1 MRRNQWQ
8 RKAISAILTAGLVL
22 ALPGLVMATDPESE
36 TETVSETE
44 AASETEALSETE
56 AASGTEVLSE
66 TETESETEAASEA
79 ETEDETESVSE
90 AETEDETEAES
101 ETEAAIDGSG
111 VSMDEYDDI
120 ISFYSVDDTIP
131 SYKDYVQQFDAVYPS
146 AEVTAGAAELVRYEE
161 DGEAKEPELYTDYM
175 GVEGDSVYTTEDSLT
190 EFEVEVA
197 EDGFYNLA
205 LEYYPVEGKNSDIER
220 GIFVDGA
227 LPYKELALISFQRIW
242 KYDMERGESENGS
255 ASYEWERDNQGNESR
270 PSMVEEPAWQ
280 TEPVYDSDGYIS
292 NPLSIYLTK
301 GKHIVSLM
309 SLREPVLIHSLTF
322 SNLSSTK
329 PYAEVKAEQ
338 DAAGAKD
345 TSGQLVTIEGE
356 NATRSSSQ
364 MLYPVQDQ
372 SSPAVSPSSAKELL
386 NNTVGGNSWRL
397 VGQWI
402 EWDFDVQETGYYN
415 ISLYDSQNFV
425 RGIYVSRKI
434 LLDGKVPFSEMEA
447 YGFNYGQSWREDV
460 LQDEE
465 GNPYSFYL
473 EEGHHSLRMEVVLGD
488 FSDIIS
494 EVQDCVQQLNG
505 IYREVI
511 KITGVKPDTYR
522 DYQIERTLPGL
533 HDELAAV
540 HDQMDAAITSL
551 EQLTGKNSDKLTV
564 LLTMRDQ
571 LEDLIED
578 GDYFVRVIGTYKT
591 NVRACGNWI
600 SQVIAQ
606 PLAVDRINI
615 FSPDQDVKYAH
626 TSFLDKAGYEC
637 RRLFYSFIIDYNQ
650 IGNVSKDA
658 GETITLWI
666 GTGRD
671 QANVI
676 KGMIDES
683 FTSETGVN
691 VNVQLVDMSTLLRA
705 ELAGEGPD
713 VAIQVTNTTGQ
724 IVAQTTGV
732 TALPNGNDTP
742 VNYGIRNAVL
752 DLSQFDDLEE
762 VTKRFSEA
770 AMEPF
775 QFDGATYGLPET
787 LTFPVMFYRKD
798 ILAELGME
806 IPQTW
811 DDVKVAMT
819 VLAKN
824 QMEFGML
831 PSEQIFAMLLYQNGG
846 GYYTENGE
854 SSALDSDIAVN
865 TFKDYCEFYTDYK
878 LDKETSVE
886 ERFRT
891 GECPIIIAD
900 YTIYNNLVVSAP
912 DIAGL
917 WDFAPVP
924 GTVKEDGSVDRSTG
938 STGLACMIMADTEAP
953 DACWE
958 FLKWWTSADIQTQ
971 YGREMESLMGSAAR
985 VPTANLEAFSNM
997 PWPIDDYHALEEAF
1011 EWVKGIPQ
1019 VPGGY
1024 YSWRNVNNA
1033 FYTVT
1038 TETDTASP
1046 REELMDKVIYI
1057 DAEIS
1062 HKRQELGLSVAA
1074 Q

>member
-1 MRRNQWQ
+1 MKHSTFWFRSLKVWC
-8 RKAISAILTAGLVL
+8 AAACLL
-22 ALPGLVMATDPESE
+22 ALAPAAAARAKTDLAVE
-36 TETVSETE
+36 
-44 AASETEALSETE
+44 
-56 AASGTEVLSE
+56 
-66 TETESETEAASEA
+66 
-79 ETEDETESVSE
+79 
-90 AETEDETEAES
+90 
-101 ETEAAIDGSG
+101 
-111 VSMDEYDDI
+111 EYDDI
-120 ISFYSVDDTIP
+120 ISSYSVDDSILN
-131 SYKDYVQQFDAVYPS
+131 YKDYRAQFAETYP
-146 AEVTAGAAELVRYEE
+146 AEEIVLDGADYVRYEE
-161 DGEAKEPELYTDYM
+161 DGAAAEPEVYADYM
-175 GVEGDSVYTTEDSLT
+175 DMEGDAILTSEDSLT
-190 EFEVEVA
+190 EFDVTVK
-197 EDGFYNLA
+197 EDGFYNL
-205 LEYYPVEGKNSDIER
+205 LFTYYPVEGKNSDIER
-220 GIFVDGA
+220 SIFVDGN
-227 LPYKELALISFQRIW
+227 LPYKEMALISFQRIW
-242 KYDMERGESENGS
+242 KYDMERGVNENGS
-255 ASYEWERDNQGNESR
+255 ASYVWEKDNQGNESR
-270 PSMVEEPAWQ
+270 PGMVEEPEWISSY
-280 TEPVYDSDGYIS
+280 VYDSDGYITS
-292 NPLSIYLTK
+292 PLYVYLTK
-301 GKHIVSLM
+301 GKHTVTLL
-309 SLREPVLIHSLTF
+309 SLREPMLLRSVALKNMEATR
-322 SNLSSTK
+322 

-338 DAAGAKD
+338 DAAGAAD
-345 TSGQLVTIEGE
+345 TSGQMVTIEGE

-364 MLYPVQDQ
+364 MLYPIQDQ
-372 SSPAVSPSSAKELL
+372 SSPAVSPASAKELM
-386 NNTVGGNSWRL
+386 NNTIGGNSWRL

-402 EWDFDVQETGYYN
+402 EWDFDVPQTGYYH
-415 ISLYDSQNFV
+415 ISLYDCQNFV
-425 RGIYVSRKI
+425 RGIYVSRRI
-434 LLDGKVPFSEMEA
+434 LIDGQVPFQEMEA
-447 YGFNYGQSWREDV
+447 YGFHYGQSWREDV
-460 LQDEE
+460 LADAD
-465 GNPYSFYL
+465 GAPYSFYL
-473 EEGHHSLRMEVVLGD
+473 EEGHHVLRMEVVLGD

-522 DYQIERTLPGL
+522 DYQIERTLP
-533 HDELAAV
+533 ELNGELTAV
-540 HDQMDAAITSL
+540 HDQLDAAIEKL
-551 EQLTGKNSDKLTV
+551 RALTGKNSDKLTV

-571 LEDLIED
+571 LEDLMKD
-578 GDYFVRVIGTYKT
+578 GDYFVRVINTYKV

-615 FSPDQDVKYAH
+615 YSADQSAEYEH
-626 TSFLDKAGYEC
+626 TSFFAKASYEC

-650 IGNVSKDA
+650 IGNVAENADEGK
-658 GETITLWI
+658 TITLWI

-676 KGMIDES
+676 KKMIDDT
-683 FTSETGVN
+683 FTNETGVN

-724 IVAQTTGV
+724 LVAQSAAGV
-732 TALPNGNDTP
+732 AALSNGNDTP

-752 DLSQFDDLEE
+752 DLSRFPDLEE

-770 AMEPF
+770 AMTPF
-775 QFDGATYGLPET
+775 QFDGATYALPET

-806 IPQTW
+806 IPKTW
-811 DDVKVAMT
+811 DEVKVAMT

-824 QMEFGML
+824 QMEFGMM
-831 PSEQIFAMLLYQNGG
+831 PGEQIFAMLLFQNGG
-846 GYYTENGE
+846 SYYTPNGDA
-854 SSALDSDIAVN
+854 SALDSDIAVN

-924 GTVKEDGSVDRSTG
+924 GTVKEDGTIDQSTG
-938 STGLACMIMADTEAP
+938 STGLACMIMADTKCP
-953 DACWE
+953 DECWE
-958 FLKWWTSADIQTQ
+958 FLKWWTSADVQTM

-985 VPTANLEAFSNM
+985 VPTANLEAFANM
-997 PWPIDDYHALEEAF
+997 PWPIDDFRALEEAF
-1011 EWVKGIPQ
+1011 TWVKGIPQ

-1057 DAEIS
+1057 NAEINY
-1062 HKRQELGLSVAA
+1062 KRQELNLPTAEE
-1074 Q
+1074 